1 MIAAAMAAHRSN
13 SSGKWLAISLVAIGL
28 VAAVVGWKFRRLDPA
43 PARPAIEREVP

>member
-28 VAAVVGWKFRRLDPA
+28 IAAVVGWKFRRFDP
-43 PARPAIEREVP
+43 PQARPGIEQEAP